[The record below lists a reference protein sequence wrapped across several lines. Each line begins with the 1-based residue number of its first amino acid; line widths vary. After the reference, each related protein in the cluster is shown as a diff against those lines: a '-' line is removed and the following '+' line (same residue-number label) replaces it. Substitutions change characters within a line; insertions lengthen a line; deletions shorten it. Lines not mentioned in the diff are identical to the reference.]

1 MSGYYRSGQAARV
14 WAISPHLV
22 RRLCE
27 AGLIVAERTHGGQ
40 WKIPHSEVERI
51 KKQGLPEIPASIE
64 PDDDKYEEEYSP
76 TGNRLPAPARGG
88 VMRSAKTVVVAENRR
103 NRLEISQDP
112 GETRNWFPEPQR
124 VDAEARSRERQA
136 MFDKAALAQ
145 AEQERIAWHDS
156 WMATALRSVPW
167 EAPSE
172 TRLAVRDTVSDVL
185 DNLGPQHSWHVIEPL
200 VTAAVAKAL
209 RPWNQET
216 ETARAIKTACDS
228 LPWGAKNLSSP
239 TVWQA
244 RAQETAAAAIRRL
257 TADSTFAEKLCVGHA
272 AVRQITSD
280 FENDELRKR
289 ILGAAYLWD
298 VAPEERED
306 AQAALQKELGSLPIG
321 TSALAMEKAREQ
333 ALAPFRESKKRKE
346 HVNLA
351 LAHIRNYVR
360 ELHRAGETDFESDW
374 AISNFVQRLEQRFR
388 PLLEQ
393 ELLDDD
399 LSHDEL
405 CELLEE
411 WVDEALD

>member
-27 AGLIVAERTHGGQ
+27 AGLIAAERSDGGQ

-51 KKQGLPEIPASIE
+51 KKEGLPEIPSSIE
-64 PDDDKYEEEYSP
+64 PDDGKYQEECSP
-76 TGNRLPAPARGG
+76 PGNSLPVPARGG
-88 VMRSAKTVVVAENRR
+88 VVRSAEAVVVAQSGR
-103 NRLEISQDP
+103 NRLEIHRDP
-112 GETRNWFPEPQR
+112 EETRNWFAEPQR
-124 VDAEARSRERQA
+124 LDVEAPSWEHPARL
-136 MFDKAALAQ
+136 DKAALART
-145 AEQERIAWHDS
+145 EQEQINWHDS
-156 WMATALRSVPW
+156 WMASALRSMPW
-167 EAPSE
+167 EAPPE
-172 TRLAVRDTVSDVL
+172 TRLLVRETVADAL
-185 DNLGPQHSWHVIEPL
+185 AGLGPQHSRQLVDSL

-209 RPWNQET
+209 RPWNQER

-244 RAQETAAAAIRRL
+244 RAQEAAAAAIRRL
-257 TADSTFAEKLCVGHA
+257 TADSTFAEKLCAGQA

-280 FENDELRKR
+280 FEDQELRKR

-298 VAPEERED
+298 VAPEQRED
-306 AQAALQKELGSLPIG
+306 AQAAMQKALLSLPIG

-333 ALAPFRESKKRKE
+333 ALVPFRESKKRKE
-346 HVNLA
+346 HVNFA
-351 LAHIRNYVR
+351 LAHIRTYVR
-360 ELHRAGETDFESDW
+360 ELHQAGETDFESDR
-374 AISNFVQRLEQRFR
+374 AISHFVQRLEQRFR
-388 PLLEQ
+388 PELEQ